1 MSWGTER
8 RNTIVFAV
16 FLLIA
21 IPTVLYFIIFKYE
34 APTCSDGKRN
44 GSETGVDCGGA
55 CALICAG
62 QGIDPYVRWTRYF
75 QVAPG
80 VYNAVAYVENQ
91 NADAGS
97 ADFAYTFTMYDIEG
111 AIIAQRSGTTRLHP
125 KEMKPIVQNAV
136 STGKALPVRINFEI
150 SQPITWQREDGKDN
164 VIIVERES
172 VFETDASTK
181 ITARLSNISLSSVRN
196 VAAVIILYDKNG
208 NAIGVSSTFTEEV
221 PANGSRDILFTWPR
235 TFNGQISRFEIA
247 PLYESN

>member
-44 GSETGVDCGGA
+44 GSETGVDCGGG

-80 VYNAVAYVENQ
+80 MYNAVAYVENQ

-97 ADFAYTFTMYDIEG
+97 DMFVYRFTMYDIEG
-111 AIIAQRSGTTRLHP
+111 AIIAERTGTTRLRP
-125 KEMKPIVQNAV
+125 KEIVPIVQNAV
-136 STGKALPVRINFEI
+136 STGKAIPVRINFEI
-150 SQPITWQREDGKDN
+150 IEPIVWQREKTK
-164 VIIVERES
+164 ES
-172 VFETDASTK
+172 VIMVEDEKITETDVSTK
-181 ITARLSNISLSSVRN
+181 ITARLSNVSLSSMRN
-196 VAAVIILYDKNG
+196 VAAVVILYDKNG
-208 NAIGVSSTFTEEV
+208 NAIGVSSTFVESI
-221 PANGSRDILFTWPR
+221 PANGSQDILFTWPR
-235 TFNGQISRFEIA
+235 TFTGQISRFEIA